1 MRNRAA
7 FRGSFTKFSQGM
19 SLIELM
25 VSILIGLLVVG
36 SAIAIFL
43 SNRQTSVA
51 SENVGR
57 IQENMRT
64 SFELLSRDIR
74 EAASSPCSKSL
85 SVANVINSGTTTW
98 WTAWTSNGGI
108 RGYDSAVAFP
118 DAAFG
123 TAQGDRITGTDAI
136 MLMSGSNSGYTVNT
150 HNAAA
155 NSFTLSN
162 DVATD
167 LAPGDIVIACNYG
180 QAAIFQL
187 NDVPATVNTTVT
199 YTASGTPGNCNT
211 NLGTAETSLGCGAG
225 PDTDFTAITDSNPNR
240 HATLAK
246 LRAVRWYIGNNAN
259 GGRSLFQSTTS
270 NASGVVTNVNQE
282 VADGVQNLDIDYL
295 VAGAAAYVPAATVT
309 NWDVVTAVRLVLTI
323 RGADN
328 IGTDGNQIER
338 QISST
343 ITLRNRNL

>member
-1 MRNRAA
+1 MKYRASA
-7 FRGSFTKFSQGM
+7 FTAATRGM

-74 EAASSPCSKSL
+74 EAAASPCANAL
-85 SVANVINSGTTTW
+85 YVANVINSGTTTW
-98 WTAWTSNGGI
+98 WTAWAYKGGVQ
-108 RGYDSAVAFP
+108 GFSSTTAFP

-123 TAQGDRITGTDAI
+123 TAAGARLTGTDAI
-136 MLMSGSNSGYTVNT
+136 LLMSASNSGYSVNT
-150 HNAAA
+150 HNAASD
-155 NSFTLSN
+155 SFTLN
-162 DVATD
+162 NTVATD
-167 LAPGDIVIACNYG
+167 LANGDVVVACNYT

-187 NDVPATVNTTVT
+187 NSVPTTVPTTVT
-199 YTASGTPGNCNT
+199 YSAGGTPGNCST
-211 NLGTAETSLGCGAG
+211 NLGLTNGACGTG
-225 PDTDFTAITDSNPNR
+225 PDYDFMAVNENNPDP

-246 LRAVRWYIGNNAN
+246 LRAVRWYIGTSNDPD
-259 GGRSLFQSTTS
+259 GGRSLFQSTMSNTAGAVTS
-270 NASGVVTNVNQE
+270 QNQE
-282 VADGVQNLDIDYL
+282 IAKGVENMTITYL
-295 VAGAAAYVPAATVT
+295 VSGATSYRTANLVT
-309 NWDVVTAVRLVLTI
+309 DWTAVNAVRVTLFL
-323 RGADN
+323 RGEEN
-328 IGTDGNQIER
+328 IGTDGNQIQR

-343 ITLRNRNL
+343 VTLRNRNL